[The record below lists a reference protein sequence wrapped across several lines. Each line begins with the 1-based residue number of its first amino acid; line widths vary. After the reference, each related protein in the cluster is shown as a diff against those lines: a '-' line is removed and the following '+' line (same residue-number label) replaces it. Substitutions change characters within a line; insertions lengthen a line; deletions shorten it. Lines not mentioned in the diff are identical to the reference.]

1 MPTIATASQSIAM
14 ALKPCSLRAIKPMP
28 RSLRLKCRTTRAIHL
43 STEVMTSDSA
53 KLSGIP
59 LAHTLPPH
67 HAARIG
73 FLRTFALPVEVTGSA
88 ADRDLGRRLI
98 TAWRKDGILQ
108 VTVPA
113 THESAVD
120 PFRNSKSFFTES
132 HEFKAKH
139 VDPQSFSG
147 YVASGEEI
155 TAGIA
160 DYSEIFTVTKDLP
173 TSDRRV
179 QQKWPCHGPCP
190 WPNEYHKNAMKI
202 LMGQMGDYGEKL
214 LRLTALG
221 LGLEDENELNRL
233 TEDGWHHMRILRYI
247 CPTSTS
253 PELSF

>member
-1 MPTIATASQSIAM
+1 
-14 ALKPCSLRAIKPMP
+14 MP
-28 RSLRLKCRTTRAIHL
+28 RSARLKCRTTRAIHL
-43 STEVMTSDSA
+43 STEVLTSDSA

-73 FLRTFALPVEVTGSA
+73 LLRTFALPVEVTGSA

-98 TAWRKDGILQ
+98 NAWRNDGILQ
-108 VTVPA
+108 VTHEPA
-113 THESAVD
+113 NNIFGH
-120 PFRNSKSFFTES
+120 SKSFFTES
-132 HEFKAKH
+132 HDFKAKH

-179 QQKWPCHGPCP
+179 QRKWPCHGPCP
-190 WPNEYHKNAMKI
+190 WPNEHYKSAMKT
-202 LMGQMGDYGEKL
+202 LMVQMGDYGEKL

-221 LGLEDENELNRL
+221 LGLKDENQLNRL
-233 TEDGWHHMRILRYI
+233 TEDGWHHMRILRYV
-247 CPTSTS
+247 CPTSA
-253 PELSF
+253 

>member
-1 MPTIATASQSIAM
+1 MPLIATASNPVAM
-14 ALKPCSLRAIKPMP
+14 ALKPCSLRALKPMP
-28 RSLRLKCRTTRAIHL
+28 WSPPLKCGMTRAIHL
-43 STEVMTSDSA
+43 STEVMTSESA

-73 FLRTFALPVEVTGSA
+73 FLRTFTLPVKITGSA

-108 VTVPA
+108 VAVPDA
-113 THESAVD
+113 HEPALNV
-120 PFRNSKSFFTES
+120 FGHSKTFFTES

-190 WPNEYHKNAMKI
+190 WPNEHYKNAMKT

-221 LGLEDENELNRL
+221 LGLKNENELNRM

-247 CPTSTS
+247 CPTFAS
-253 PELSF
+253 PALSH